1 METEPEVTKL
11 SGSASA
17 EEAVEELHGGR
28 VLSAEEGDGAV
39 HSKIVVSKQELR
51 PMVASLSH
59 RDHRRSRALSSCCML
74 RCVVM
79 RRYTLQASASQFH
92 RLIGKQIAELL
103 CPKVYHLKR
112 PVLEEKVGERNR
124 DRQEM
129 KDLGDLLHLFACAFL
144 FHFSAFMVIPAITD
158 VTIEA
163 LCPGRD
169 QCSLAIYLS
178 GINQAITGLGTL
190 VVTPLVGNL
199 SDKYGRKALLTLPMT
214 SAIVP
219 LVVLACGRSRTH
231 LYAYFVIKMV
241 SGMFSDGSMQCLSLA
256 YVADKVCERRRA
268 SAFGVLSGVSAA
280 GFVSGTVA
288 ARFLP
293 TSHTFQVSA
302 SVAAV
307 SAVYMRVFLE
317 ETDGGAAL
325 MDEESTR
332 PLCSPAT
339 DGESCPRLPTL
350 TKKVP
355 SLGDMISLLRNSL
368 TLTRAAIV
376 VFFNS
381 LADSGFQSALLY
393 YLKAQFHFN
402 KDQFADL
409 LLIAGGA
416 GAFSQL
422 LLMPSLAPAI
432 GEERL
437 LNVGLLASCAH
448 VPYFASTFVI
458 LGVFI
463 HPCIR
468 SIVSKKVRSNEQG
481 MAQGCI
487 TGIASFAT
495 ILSPLAFTPLT
506 ALFLSEN
513 APFTFKGFSIMCA
526 GFASLLAFILSITM
540 MSTTTI
546 PYQKV

>member
-1 METEPEVTKL
+1 RE
-11 SGSASA
+11 
-17 EEAVEELHGGR
+17 
-28 VLSAEEGDGAV
+28 
-39 HSKIVVSKQELR
+39 
-51 PMVASLSH
+51 
-59 RDHRRSRALSSCCML
+59 
-74 RCVVM
+74 
-79 RRYTLQASASQFH
+79 
-92 RLIGKQIAELL
+92 
-103 CPKVYHLKR
+103 VYHLKH

-307 SAVYMRVFLE
+307 AAVYMRVFLE

-339 DGESCPRLPTL
+339 DGESCPSLPTL
-350 TKKVP
+350 KKKVP

-448 VPYFASTFVI
+448 IFLYSIAWSYWVPYFASTFVI

-487 TGIASFAT
+487 TGIASFAS
-495 ILSPLAFTPLT
+495 ILSPLVFTPLT

-526 GFASLLAFILSITM
+526 GFASHAVSEKVGCLAVTKEMRFRLYILRRCVVMLLCWRKYGKS
-540 MSTTTI
+540 
-546 PYQKV
+546 

>member
-1 METEPEVTKL
+1 
-11 SGSASA
+11 
-17 EEAVEELHGGR
+17 
-28 VLSAEEGDGAV
+28 
-39 HSKIVVSKQELR
+39 
-51 PMVASLSH
+51 
-59 RDHRRSRALSSCCML
+59 
-74 RCVVM
+74 
-79 RRYTLQASASQFH
+79 
-92 RLIGKQIAELL
+92 
-103 CPKVYHLKR
+103 
-112 PVLEEKVGERNR
+112 
-124 DRQEM
+124 M

-302 SVAAV
+302 SVAALA
-307 SAVYMRVFLE
+307 AVYMRVFLE

-332 PLCSPAT
+332 PFCSPAT
-339 DGESCPRLPTL
+339 DGESCPSLPTL
-350 TKKVP
+350 KKKVP

-487 TGIASFAT
+487 TGIASFAS

-526 GFASLLAFILSITM
+526 GFASLLAFTLSITM

>member
-1 METEPEVTKL
+1 
-11 SGSASA
+11 
-17 EEAVEELHGGR
+17 
-28 VLSAEEGDGAV
+28 
-39 HSKIVVSKQELR
+39 
-51 PMVASLSH
+51 
-59 RDHRRSRALSSCCML
+59 
-74 RCVVM
+74 
-79 RRYTLQASASQFH
+79 
-92 RLIGKQIAELL
+92 
-103 CPKVYHLKR
+103 
-112 PVLEEKVGERNR
+112 
-124 DRQEM
+124 M

-199 SDKYGRKALLTLPMT
+199 SDKYGRKPLLTLPMT

-231 LYAYFVIKMV
+231 FYAYYVIKMV
-241 SGMFSDGSMQCLSLA
+241 SGMLSDGSMQCLSLA

-325 MDEESTR
+325 MDEEFTQ
-332 PLCSPAT
+332 PLCPPAT
-339 DGESCPRLPTL
+339 DGESCSRLPTL
-350 TKKVP
+350 KKKVP

-448 VPYFASTFVI
+448 IFLYSIAWSYW
-458 LGVFI
+458 
-463 HPCIR
+463 IR

-487 TGIASFAT
+487 TGIASFAS

-526 GFASLLAFILSITM
+526 GFASLLAFTLSITM
-540 MSTTTI
+540 TSTTTI
-546 PYQKV
+546 SYQKV